1 MAHRRHYIGGD
12 VSLKEFI
19 DEYKHLEK
27 MCSEMYGQ
35 QHGISQYIADMEQTS
50 SYTAGRIPGWNNDL
64 ANLKRVRYIR
74 NKMVHDAE
82 DYDDAYEP
90 EDLEFLRQFYQR
102 ILNQQDPLA
111 TKARQAQKTTQE
123 KQKTSKI
130 PEIITPTYFVPSTYS
145 IRPTSSGV
153 IPNDDRKVKR
163 NKVSLKN
170 IVVPCVII
178 LVIVLLSILYLYAN

>member
-1 MAHRRHYIGGD
+1 MK
-12 VSLKEFI
+12 VFI
-19 DEYKHLEK
+19 DEFKRLEK
-27 MCSEMYGQ
+27 LCSEMYGQ

-50 SYTAGRIPGWNNDL
+50 SYTAGRILGWNNDL
-64 ANLKRVRYIR
+64 INLKRVRHIR

-111 TKARQAQKTTQE
+111 TKARQAQKTTQV
-123 KQKTSKI
+123 KQKTSEI
-130 PEIITPTYFVPSTYS
+130 PEIITPTYFMPPSYS
-145 IRPTSSGV
+145 IRPIANNV
-153 IPNDDRKVKR
+153 IPNDERKQKR
-163 NKVSLKN
+163 NKVSLTN

-178 LVIVLLSILYLYAN
+178 LIIVLLSMLYLYAN

>member
-1 MAHRRHYIGGD
+1 M
-12 VSLKEFI
+12 KEFI